1 MLKPDHVSSWGDA
14 ARADGP
20 RHDCGA
26 SSRNSL
32 DRVRRRA
39 QPPTNPLLDWLEERS
54 LRPTLRP
61 IDEIIARASA
71 FVCELGELLPFA
83 SGTDALAFALLDEF
97 ARDRLL
103 HPAEVAM
110 LMVDPVS
117 LARGAIRQLVQEH
130 DDLVTEIARL
140 DRTMTIRKRGGEDPT
155 ARRDRG
161 QVRR

>member
-1 MLKPDHVSSWGDA
+1 MLKSDHASSSGDTA
-14 ARADGP
+14 PADGSLAAHATP
-20 RHDCGA
+20 RLDPHHR
-26 SSRNSL
+26 SRPGGGST
-32 DRVRRRA
+32 
-39 QPPTNPLLDWLEERS
+39 TNPLLDWLEERS

-71 FVCELGELLPFA
+71 LVCELGELLPFA
-83 SGTDALAFALLDEF
+83 SGTDALAFAILDEF

-110 LMVDPVS
+110 LMVDPVN
-117 LARGAIRQLVQEH
+117 LARGAIRELVQEH
-130 DDLVTEIARL
+130 DELVVEIARL
-140 DRTMTIRKRGGEDPT
+140 DRTMGIRKRGGADPT